1 MAIQALDR
9 ALDMLILLS
18 ENGSEMGISDIARK
32 MDMHKSTIHRT
43 LLTLEEKGFVKQ
55 NPENEKYWL
64 GLRLYSIGMSFDANL
79 TIKSV
84 IRPYA
89 QSLYDEFHE
98 VVNVSTLEQT
108 DEDQPKSVIIL
119 KVEEQEQILR
129 ANPPVGSRSECHCS
143 SVGKCLLAFGDHIDF
158 NRYHMTPLAPHTA
171 YTVTEWPRF
180 MELLDQIRKQ
190 GYAIDCDE
198 LEIGLTCIG
207 APILDRN
214 GFAVA
219 AISLSGP
226 TQRMKTGDF
235 DYKIRRVKETA
246 EKITQAIR

>member
-9 ALDMLILLS
+9 ALDILILLS
-18 ENGSEMGISDIARK
+18 ENGSEMGISEIARE

-79 TIKSV
+79 TIKSI

-119 KVEEQEQILR
+119 KVEEQGQILR

-143 SVGKCLLAFGDHIDF
+143 SVGKCLLAFGDHVDF
-158 NRYHMTPLAPHTA
+158 KRYHMTPLAAHTA
-171 YTVTEWPRF
+171 YTITEWPRF
-180 MELLDQIRKQ
+180 MELLAQIRKQ
-190 GYAIDCDE
+190 GYAVDCDE

-207 APILDRN
+207 APILSRN
-214 GFAVA
+214 GCAIA

-235 DYKIRRVKETA
+235 DYKIHKVKETA